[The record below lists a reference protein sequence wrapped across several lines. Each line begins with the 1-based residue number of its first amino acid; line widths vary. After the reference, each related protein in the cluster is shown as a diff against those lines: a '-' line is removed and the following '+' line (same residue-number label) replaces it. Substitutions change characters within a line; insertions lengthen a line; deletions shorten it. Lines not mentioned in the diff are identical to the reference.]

1 MTLGCD
7 IKWWLLRRF
16 KNLFSIWISQHI
28 KKTVY
33 LFKPVTQANKRSF
46 VLCSTTWKSY
56 ANGTMG
62 TLVEVGRPEWCDSR
76 KIPHLSTCTAA
87 LSFIPPRLCKC
98 VLFHFCVSL
107 HKNSTT
113 SWVRQM
119 FYCRA
124 RQLLKWLA
132 SIWVPLLQLA
142 APAEPGQSISMRRIG
157 LEWGRWRTGRV
168 SLNRMWQ
175 QAALL
180 LFPREDDTLQM
191 GGSREFRSGGSD
203 ITDIADTQRQP
214 SHFAST
220 EMQIRKLAYC
230 VAPAAKGC

>member
-1 MTLGCD
+1 MAIQAIRHNVKKLC
-7 IKWWLLRRF
+7 KWNNVHTSRGWKAWMMWLQEDAIF
-16 KNLFSIWISQHI
+16 K
-28 KKTVY
+28 
-33 LFKPVTQANKRSF
+33 
-46 VLCSTTWKSY
+46 
-56 ANGTMG
+56 
-62 TLVEVGRPEWCDSR
+62 
-76 KIPHLSTCTAA
+76 HLHPFT
-87 LSFIPPRLCKC
+87 PPSRLCKC

-157 LEWGRWRTGRV
+157 LEWERWRMGRV
-168 SLNRMWQ
+168 LLSRMWQ

-180 LFPREDDTLQM
+180 LFPWEDDTL
-191 GGSREFRSGGSD
+191 
-203 ITDIADTQRQP
+203 
-214 SHFAST
+214 
-220 EMQIRKLAYC
+220 
-230 VAPAAKGC
+230 